1 MKKVLSIAVAALV
14 LSVGGAFAEPPV
26 TAVAGDTSGV
36 ESRGLEELA
45 DADLV
50 AVTGGAWWSGACTA
64 AFETT
69 GKAFVFVGIYTGRSV
84 MHAAGLAGPFLAA
97 AVCV

>member
-36 ESRGLEELA
+36 DSRGLEQLSDTDMA
-45 DADLV
+45 
-50 AVTGGAWWSGACTA
+50 AVTGAAWWSGACTGA
-64 AFETT
+64 IHGA
-69 GKAFVFVGIYTGRSV
+69 GVFVWLMGSLTANRLHQEIGRF
-84 MHAAGLAGPFLAA
+84 AQRLE
-97 AVCV
+97 CV